1 MFDLVLAGGT
11 VYDGTGGKPFRANVC
26 VSDGKIA
33 RITEELPQGK
43 VVLDVTGLAVAPGF
57 IDTHTHSDTSH
68 FREHPAL
75 SQVAQGVTTELAGNC
90 GGSVMPSVEEAGSA

>member
-33 RITEELPQGK
+33 RITEELPQ
-43 VVLDVTGLAVAPGF
+43 
-57 IDTHTHSDTSH
+57 
-68 FREHPAL
+68 
-75 SQVAQGVTTELAGNC
+75 
-90 GGSVMPSVEEAGSA
+90 